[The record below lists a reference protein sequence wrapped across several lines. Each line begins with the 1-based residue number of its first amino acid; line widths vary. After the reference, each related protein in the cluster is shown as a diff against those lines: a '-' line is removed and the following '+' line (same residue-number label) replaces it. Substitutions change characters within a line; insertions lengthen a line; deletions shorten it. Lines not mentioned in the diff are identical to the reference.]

1 MVSVRRLLRHVF
13 APPRAVPRHFSPAV
27 LAAIERAIA
36 TTEAL
41 HGGELRF
48 AVEGSLDLFPLWRGQ
63 SPRDRAMEVFSL
75 LRLWDTA
82 ANNGVLIYVLLADHA
97 VEIVADRGLEDST
110 APEWL
115 AACRAM
121 EEGFAKGDYEQ
132 GAVAGIATVGQLIAR
147 RFPAVDRNEQPN
159 VPVVL

>member
-1 MVSVRRLLRHVF
+1 MVSLRRLSRHVF
-13 APPRAVPRHFSPAV
+13 APPGAVRRRFSPAV
-27 LAAIERAIA
+27 LAAIEQAIA
-36 TTEAL
+36 ASEAR

-48 AVEGSLDLFPLWRGQ
+48 AVEGSLDLLPLWRGQ
-63 SPRDRAMEVFSL
+63 TPRDRAMEVFSWL
-75 LRLWDTA
+75 KVWDTA

-97 VEIVADRGLEDST
+97 VEIIADRGLKDSA

-147 RFPAVDRNEQPN
+147 HFPAVDRDEQSN
-159 VPVVL
+159 TPVLL